1 MAATRD
7 TTVTAG
13 RSRTAG
19 SGIIVTGD
27 RSVGRQVARR
37 HSKIVSTLRIAL
49 PLGALAAAG
58 VFGLSVMRTTGWG
71 SKLPE
76 IAMPQILPESLKM
89 DNPHYEGFNADGG
102 RYWIKAATARQDLK
116 ALHVIALDAIS
127 GELIDAE
134 KQSTKLTAKRG
145 TFDNKANLLE
155 LFDAIDVSGDGGLR
169 ATLTRATIRT
179 KEGLISSDQ
188 PVTVE
193 MSAGRIAAQQMKIRQ
208 KAKEYTFSDG
218 VRTNLNPPSNTRA
231 PAPTAADD
239 KQSPLAFG
247 DPGQPIDVASSRLDI
262 NDSKKT
268 AVFTGEVVAVQ
279 GNATMT
285 TPEMT
290 VVYTGEVQGKSG
302 AKDDD
307 GGRVKSI
314 IAQDPVVLKRTNGA
328 TLSGRSAQFDAV
340 ARTAAIEGDIVMT
353 QEPDKRAV
361 GDRAEFDETS
371 NSVMLTGAV
380 VVTQGANELKGR
392 KLVINRATGKMQLT
406 GSGAGAAGRVA
417 ARFQQSG
424 RKPQPAKEARTSGA
438 GISFGAAFRTDPNA
452 PVQIEADRLDVDD
465 AAKKA
470 TFTGDVRAK
479 QGDFFIRSAELV
491 AGYSGSASLGA
502 ESANTPKAQAA
513 ELTHINAKKNV
524 EITSQNGQKATGDW
538 AEFDTK
544 ANIATLGGDVVLSQG
559 NNVVRGTK
567 LVIDMNTGETTIRN
581 DGKGTGAKISSSD
594 GTDNGGAQSA
604 SRPSA
609 VFYPNEIKGQPAKSK
624 RDSGPDGW
632 QARTGP

>member
-7 TTVTAG
+7 TNVTAG

-27 RSVGRQVARR
+27 RSVSRKVARR
-37 HSKIVSTLRIAL
+37 HSRIVTTLRYGL
-49 PLGALAAAG
+49 PLGALVVAG
-58 VFGLSVMRTTGWG
+58 AFGLSVMRTTGWG

-76 IAMPQILPESLKM
+76 LAMPQILPESLKM

-102 RYWIKAATARQDLK
+102 RYWIRAATARQDLK
-116 ALHVIALDAIS
+116 ALQIIALDAIS

-134 KQSTKLTAKRG
+134 KQTTKLTAKRG

-169 ATLTRATIRT
+169 ATLTRATIKT

-193 MSAGRIAAQQMKIRQ
+193 MAAGRISAQQMKIRQ
-208 KAKEYTFSDG
+208 KSKEYTFSDG
-218 VRTNLNPPSNTRA
+218 VRTKLSPPNTA
-231 PAPTAADD
+231 PAQAPAAADE
-239 KQSPLAFG
+239 KKSALAFG
-247 DPGQPIDVASSRLDI
+247 DPSQPIDVTSSRLDI
-262 NDSKKT
+262 DDSKKT
-268 AVFTGEVVAVQ
+268 AVFTGDVVAAQ
-279 GNATMT
+279 GTATMT

-290 VVYTGEVQGKSG
+290 VAYMGDVQTKGG
-302 AKDDD
+302 AKTDD
-307 GGRVKSI
+307 GGRVKLI
-314 IAQDPVVLKRTNGA
+314 VAQDPVVLKRANGA
-328 TLSGRSAQFDAV
+328 TLAGRSATFDAI
-340 ARTAAIEGDIVMT
+340 ARSAIIEGDIVMT

-361 GDRAEFDETS
+361 GDRAEFDEQS

-380 VVTQGANELKGR
+380 VVTQGSNELKGR
-392 KLVINRATGKMQLT
+392 KLVINRTTGKMQLT
-406 GSGAGAAGRVA
+406 GSGAGATGRVA

-424 RKPQPAKEARTSGA
+424 RKPQPAKESRPGE
-438 GISFGAAFRTDPNA
+438 GISFGPAFRTDPNA
-452 PVQIEADRLDVDD
+452 PVQIESDRLDVDD

-470 TFTGDVRAK
+470 TFAGDVRAK
-479 QGDFFIRSAELV
+479 QGDFFIRAAELV
-491 AGYSGSASLGA
+491 AGYSGSASLGN
-502 ESANTPKAQAA
+502 ESAGAAKAQAA
-513 ELTHINAKKNV
+513 ELTHINARKNV
-524 EITSQNGQKATGDW
+524 EITSKNGQKATGDW

-544 ANIATLGGDVVLSQG
+544 ANMATLGGDVVLAQG

-581 DGKGTGAKISSSD
+581 DGKENGAKISSSD
-594 GTDNGGAQSA
+594 GTGNGEAQNA

-609 VFYPNEIKGQPAKSK
+609 VFYPGEMKGQAAKPK
-624 RDSGPDGW
+624 RESGPDGW
-632 QARTGP
+632 QARTAP